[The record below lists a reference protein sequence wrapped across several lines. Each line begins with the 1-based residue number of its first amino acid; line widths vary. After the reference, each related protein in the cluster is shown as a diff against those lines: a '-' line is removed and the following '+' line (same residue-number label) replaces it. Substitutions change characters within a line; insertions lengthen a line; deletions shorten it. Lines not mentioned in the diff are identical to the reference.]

1 MSKIRNLVVY
11 PKTPAELYAIKADY
25 EAIGREVDIQKD
37 EIGDKLIILA
47 LPRKY
52 KKKDEM
58 ESKLKAK
65 REAYEDKDF

>member
-11 PKTPAELYAIKADY
+11 PKTLTELYSIKADY

-37 EIGDKLIILA
+37 EIGDKLIVLA

-52 KKKDEM
+52 KKKNDIEA
-58 ESKLKAK
+58 KLKEK
-65 REAYEDKDF
+65 REAYEDKEF